1 MISDF
6 GRFNFALPH
15 MFSDK
20 VFDDFKA
27 IIKCI
32 FNKTGEIHKINLKT
46 LFELISQAVEA
57 LFLKNIN

>member
-1 MISDF
+1 MIGDF

-20 VFDDFKA
+20 VFDDFKV
-27 IIKCI
+27 IIECI
-32 FNKTGEIHKINLKT
+32 FNKTGEIHLKT